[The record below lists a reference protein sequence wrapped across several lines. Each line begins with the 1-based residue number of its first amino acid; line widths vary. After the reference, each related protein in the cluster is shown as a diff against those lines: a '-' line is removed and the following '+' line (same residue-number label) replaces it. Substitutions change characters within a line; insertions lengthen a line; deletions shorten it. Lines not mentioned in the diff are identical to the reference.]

1 MKENTSATVPG
12 TTVRISI
19 MKTIEGGW
27 KVTRTAQL
35 GIALAESIT
44 FLPRHRE
51 YACEYAQTLWEMT
64 IDARNAQIDTAD
76 KNAYATFEHAQE
88 DNKFITEMRLD

>member
-12 TTVRISI
+12 TTVKISI

-35 GIALAESIT
+35 GIALAENIT
-44 FLPRHRE
+44 FLPRHRD

-76 KNAYATFEHAQE
+76 KNAYATFEQAQG
-88 DNKFITEMRLD
+88 DKKFIIEMRLD